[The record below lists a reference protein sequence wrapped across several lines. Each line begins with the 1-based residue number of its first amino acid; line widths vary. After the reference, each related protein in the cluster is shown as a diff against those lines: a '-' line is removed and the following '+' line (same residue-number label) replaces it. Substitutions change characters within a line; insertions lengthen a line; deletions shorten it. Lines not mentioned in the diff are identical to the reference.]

1 MRIDE
6 GHRGNC
12 DKEVMEKPNIGK
24 SIYKIYIMNAILP
37 RMRYDTIEEDT
48 AVATEEIRNHR
59 EIRLSTEKDV
69 WSWNVSTRR
78 GRATMAFGCVH

>member
-1 MRIDE
+1 
-6 GHRGNC
+6 
-12 DKEVMEKPNIGK
+12 
-24 SIYKIYIMNAILP
+24 MNAILP

-69 WSWNVSTRR
+69 WSLNVSTRR
-78 GRATMAFGCVH
+78 GRAREKAGEDGRNSDRRFFDIWA